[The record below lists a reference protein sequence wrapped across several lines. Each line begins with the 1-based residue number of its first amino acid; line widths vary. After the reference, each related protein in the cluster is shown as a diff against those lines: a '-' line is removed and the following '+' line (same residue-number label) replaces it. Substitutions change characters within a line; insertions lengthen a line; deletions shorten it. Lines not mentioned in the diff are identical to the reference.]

1 MSDTISI
8 ERVTSFQDPRTKQ
21 ALVILN
27 TLFEDMTAFLDGKE
41 ELCSM
46 FFDITVKATLLA
58 GQFIVAVNK
67 TSGKVVG
74 TVSFFPPGTDIF
86 SDERQRQESGLEDF
100 YTALS
105 PAFSSWWRNI
115 YFPAIFKDASI
126 FLGPEAKVKNWNLYS
141 LAVSESHWNRG
152 IGTTLMHYGED
163 QAALSGHAMILEASG
178 EPNLTIYPKLGYKN
192 LGPVDVEGPPGMSN
206 FSHNIFVKY
215 PKL

>member
-1 MSDTISI
+1 MSDTIPI
-8 ERVTSFQDPRTKQ
+8 ERVTSFQDPRAKQ

-27 TLFEDMTAFLDGKE
+27 TLFEDTTAFLDGKE

-46 FFDITVKATLLA
+46 FFDITVKATIPA

-86 SDERQRQESGLEDF
+86 SDERQRQELGLEDF

-105 PAFSSWWRNI
+105 PAFFKL
-115 YFPAIFKDASI
+115 YFPAIFKEASV

-152 IGTTLMHYGED
+152 IGTTL
-163 QAALSGHAMILEASG
+163 SGHAMILEASG
-178 EPNLTIYPKLGYKN
+178 EPNFTIYPKLGYKN
-192 LGPVDVEGPPGMSN
+192 FGPVDVEGPPGMSD
-206 FSHNIFVKY
+206 FSHSIFAKY
-215 PKL
+215 